1 MEKLHPRKKQKKQFG
16 IVIMLLTIAD
26 NDLEQIN
33 VESAIPDP
41 KPICAN
47 RLAKIDTV
55 IPRKTK
61 Y

>member
-1 MEKLHPRKKQKKQFG
+1 
-16 IVIMLLTIAD
+16 MLLTIAD
-26 NDLEQIN
+26 KDLEQIN
-33 VESAIPDP
+33 VERAIPDP

-61 Y
+61 YWELKLVNVDINMMLTKW